1 MVKKLPKV
9 EIAAVGSELLT
20 PYVQDTDSP
29 YIVAQLLQLGLS
41 PSFRTI
47 VADEEEDLIAALQNS
62 VSRADLLFV
71 IGGLGPTEDDRTREI
86 LAQVLGKKL
95 ILDESVL
102 RAIQKRFARRGLE
115 MPPSNIKQAKIIEG
129 AEVLIN
135 HQGTAPG
142 QWLEEKGKIIVLLPG
157 PPQELKP
164 MFEKYVFPR
173 LEKWRVS
180 QVFQLK
186 LKLTGITESQ
196 LEEKIKDLYPPP
208 SLCRITTLAYPGQI
222 EIHLSAYSSC
232 SREEA
237 REKVMSVEEKLKP
250 RLQPY
255 IFSTQ
260 GESLE
265 EVVGLLL
272 RQRHETLAVAE
283 SCTGGLLGHRLTNIP
298 GSSEYFRLGI
308 VAYSNEAKIKLLG
321 VSPKS
326 LANYGAVSEEVAQEM
341 AQGIKQLAQTDHA
354 LAITGIAGPGGGTP
368 AKPAGLV
375 YTAWGGENESQV
387 LRNQFLGSRELVK
400 FQSSQKALEM
410 LWRYLTQNFI

>member
-208 SLCRITTLAYPGQI
+208 SP
-222 EIHLSAYSSC
+222 
-232 SREEA
+232 REEA

-410 LWRYLTQNFI
+410 LWRHLTQNFI